1 MLNRSKSC
9 FKRTHLDLLIW
20 MTLFVTTLPFGY
32 LSLLDDVF
40 LVDVRLVCL
49 PFQLSYSNIIL
60 LLLCIRASSTD
71 HLLEERPSVDSL
83 LISADGH
90 HSYSNNS
97 YSYSLSCGES
107 ISSEWLCSL
116 SSTETTPNSMDHK
129 VQLQSSHDSK
139 DYPPPPPSDC
149 LSSTENTS
157 HDLIQN
163 MNTARCDSPPLSHQK
178 KWLVKDSNNLYRIRY
193 APDKT
198 QFQEKHLLTKDI
210 ELFINAF
217 YSSVLF

>member
-1 MLNRSKSC
+1 MD
-9 FKRTHLDLLIW
+9 TIHIQ
-20 MTLFVTTLPFGY
+20 T
-32 LSLLDDVF
+32 
-40 LVDVRLVCL
+40 
-49 PFQLSYSNIIL
+49 
-60 LLLCIRASSTD
+60 
-71 HLLEERPSVDSL
+71 
-83 LISADGH
+83 
-90 HSYSNNS
+90 NS

-217 YSSVLF
+217 YSSVLFYSSSFPSPLFSQRTSSVASMRMPPLSIPLELMLQ

>member
-1 MLNRSKSC
+1 
-9 FKRTHLDLLIW
+9 

-90 HSYSNNS
+90 HSDGVHFCYFRRSVRIGRSSSAGRAVVHYS
-97 YSYSLSCGES
+97 
-107 ISSEWLCSL
+107 
-116 SSTETTPNSMDHK
+116 
-129 VQLQSSHDSK
+129 
-139 DYPPPPPSDC
+139 DY
-149 LSSTENTS
+149 
-157 HDLIQN
+157 
-163 MNTARCDSPPLSHQK
+163 
-178 KWLVKDSNNLYRIRY
+178 
-193 APDKT
+193 
-198 QFQEKHLLTKDI
+198 
-210 ELFINAF
+210 
-217 YSSVLF
+217 